1 MIAHADDTPD
11 LASRYSYLP
20 GDGSVT
26 PSAPYFASARSL
38 DEAVSGASRRLR
50 ALATLSGSLTDP
62 LGPEEAARLVEKQA
76 LSALGATSA
85 VVVTLGAFPPTVPP
99 TELAIGAKPTLSVV
113 QAIGLPAEVRAALDA
128 LPLDAPVPLAEVASD
143 GRPRFLASEEA
154 LRAWP
159 QWGAAMI
166 AAGTRS
172 AAIVPVW
179 ANGELRGVLGL
190 AWAEPRVFDEDER
203 AFVLTLGV
211 MCAQAIMRSHL
222 RAAELS
228 ARHSAERANESKAR
242 FVATIS
248 HELRTPMTA
257 VMGYAQL
264 IEDGLVGPVSELQ
277 KAHLGRVRA
286 SGHHLLGLI
295 DDLLGYA
302 RVEAGAETVDV
313 EGIVLDDLV
322 EQCLVMVGAPASR
335 KGIGIRVL
343 GKGSGTVIRTDLR
356 KLRQVLVN
364 VIANAVKYTD
374 EGEIVLALRL
384 DGPGSA
390 RRVHLEV
397 TDRGRGISREEA
409 LHVFEPFWRADG
421 RASADAKGTGLG
433 LWVAL
438 QLARLLGGDITVGRS
453 ALGEGSTFVV
463 TVPVT
468 YRPADAAH
476 GAHASP
482 PAVAGQA
489 APAAPPTA

>member
-1 MIAHADDTPD
+1 MTALADDTPD
-11 LASRYSYLP
+11 RESPYSSPP

-26 PSAPYFASARSL
+26 IPAPYFASAHAL

-50 ALATLSGSLTDP
+50 ALATLSGSLTDA
-62 LGPEEAARLVEKQA
+62 LGPDEAARLVEKQA

-85 VVVTLGAFPPTVPP
+85 VVVTLGEFPPPAVPVEPSP
-99 TELAIGAKPTLSVV
+99 TAKPTLHVV
-113 QAIGLPAEVRAALDA
+113 HAIGLPAEVSAVLDA
-128 LPLDAPVPLAEVASD
+128 LPLDARVPLAEVASD
-143 GRPRFLASEEA
+143 GRPRFLASERA
-154 LRAWP
+154 LLAYP
-159 QWGAAMI
+159 DWGAAMI
-166 AAGTRS
+166 DAGARA

-228 ARHSAERANESKAR
+228 ARRSAERANESKAR

-264 IEDGLVGPVSELQ
+264 MEDGLDGPVSDIQ

-302 RVEAGAETVDV
+302 RVEAGVETVEV
-313 EGIVLDDLV
+313 QSILLDELV
-322 EQCLVMVGAPASR
+322 DQCLVMVGGVASE
-335 KGIGIRVL
+335 KGIAIRVT
-343 GKGSGTVIRTDLR
+343 GKGTGAMLHTDLR

-364 VIANAVKYTD
+364 VIANAVKFSDAGEVLLSMRLEGRGDAMCVRFDVTD
-374 EGEIVLALRL
+374 HGRGLSSE
-384 DGPGSA
+384 DA
-390 RRVHLEV
+390 RR
-397 TDRGRGISREEA
+397 
-409 LHVFEPFWRADG
+409 VFEPFWRADAG
-421 RASADAKGTGLG
+421 SSRDPKGTGLG
-433 LWVAL
+433 LSVAL
-438 QLARLLGGDITVGRS
+438 QLAQLLGGDIVVARS
-453 ALGEGSTFVV
+453 APGDGSTFAT
-463 TVPVT
+463 TVPAR
-468 YRPADAAH
+468 YRPPDAA
-476 GAHASP
+476 
-482 PAVAGQA
+482 
-489 APAAPPTA
+489 TA